1 MMKLDDLTSLKET
14 LNQNIQ
20 MKAQRM
26 RQHENRTI

>member
-1 MMKLDDLTSLKET
+1 MIKLDDLTPLEET

>member
-1 MMKLDDLTSLKET
+1 MMKLDDLTPLEET